1 MPDRSPFDIGGPLP
15 TGLSVLEASAG
26 TGKTYALSALAVRF
40 VAEFDTPA
48 SALCIV
54 SFTEAATAELRG
66 RVRARLVEVA
76 DALETGDPAAAAA
89 GDDPVLAAVARVD
102 DPGEL
107 QRRIIRLRSAVADFD
122 AATITTIHGFCGR
135 VLAMAGDGFADVPI
149 ERGGDDVD
157 EVVNDLLIACAAPD
171 HPQRHLLD
179 SVKPTSLARAVATRL
194 TLPDARMQRYDPTEV
209 LSKRATR
216 EPERRARSMAAADL
230 VDAACAAVLARRAAT
245 RRRTLDRVVVDTRDL
260 VVSPDALQLV
270 AALRARYRVV
280 LIDEF
285 QDTDRVQWDL
295 FHRLFVGGEDAPA
308 VVLVGDPKQSIY
320 RFRGAELSAYL
331 DALACADSIRTLDV
345 NRRSDGPV
353 LTGLER
359 LFDGFTFGA
368 DSVRFQRVVPAP
380 DNHAGRLDLVP
391 LTTLDT
397 PPAPIEIR
405 VVPRHNDVLG
415 SSVARRTVR
424 DDVVAVVRHLLGSGA
439 TIDTGDRGRRP
450 LQARDVAVLT
460 RSNREANLT
469 VADLGAAGIAAA
481 TAGATSVLDTAAM
494 QQWKLLFD
502 ALERP
507 GSARTARAAALGWF
521 VGHTAVELAAFDD
534 ADLAALHELLRD
546 WSALVA
552 RRGVAALLAA
562 VRAHGVGARLL
573 ARRGGER
580 DLTDVEHIAE
590 LMQQATRSGPASAAS
605 VRRLL
610 ADPGAFGD
618 ADDADSVVSRR
629 IDRDDDAVQVLT
641 AHRAKG
647 LEFGVVLCPYLW
659 AQPGGNNGPPHAATP
674 AGRLVDP
681 SWVAGQSSTAA
692 AAELRTAASAEAA
705 DEQRRLLY
713 VALTRAKHRCI
724 MWWAPLT
731 TAATGV
737 LGEVLQ
743 HAHGGTVVPVATD
756 HLRPLVESSAGTI
769 AVTSTASRPPSA
781 VPGRH
786 TAGNA
791 ERPELAV
798 AATDRVLDRSWRV
811 WSFSSVK
818 SAADAGVGD
827 VVAAGRVDSGS
838 AVVDAE
844 VPVAGGADEPP
855 GSVADAAGSRLAP
868 QPLASAPGGTE
879 FGTLVH
885 HVLEQVDFTSPTLLA
900 DLTEQ
905 CAASLR
911 YRSLRIDP
919 AQLAAGLAA
928 AIDAPL
934 GGPVGDLRLRQIPRT
949 DRLDELVFDMPLGR
963 LRAHHV
969 GAVLAD
975 HLPAD
980 DLLAPW
986 ARSMTRAGYDLALAG
1001 MLTGS
1006 IDLVARTDGGQRF
1019 WVADYKTNQLGPD
1032 SGYTRAELAEAMAH
1046 HHYPLQ
1052 AVLYLVALHRLL
1064 RWRLVDYRPDVH
1076 LGGAA
1081 YLFLRG
1087 MDPSRPADAA
1097 RGVFWWQ
1104 PPVAAIEALDRLLA
1118 AEHER

>member
-1 MPDRSPFDIGGPLP
+1 MTADRSPFDIGGPLP
-15 TGLSVLEASAG
+15 SGLSVLEASAG

-66 RVRARLVEVA
+66 RVRARLVEIA
-76 DALETGDPAAAAA
+76 DALDTGDPAAAAA
-89 GDDPVLAAVARVD
+89 SDDPVLAAVARVD
-102 DPGEL
+102 EPGEL
-107 QRRIIRLRSAVADFD
+107 QRRIARLRSAVADFD

-135 VLAMAGDGFADVPI
+135 VLAMAGDGFADTPI
-149 ERGGDDVD
+149 ERGGDDVA
-157 EVVNDLLIACAAPD
+157 EVVNDLLIACAAPG
-171 HPQRHLLD
+171 HPHRELLD
-179 SVKPTSLARAVATRL
+179 SVKPTTLAKAVATRL
-194 TLPDARMQRYDPTEV
+194 TLPDARMQRYDPDEV
-209 LSKRATR
+209 LSKRATS
-216 EPERRARSMAAADL
+216 EPMRRARSMAAADL
-230 VDAACAAVLARRAAT
+230 VDAAVAEVLARRAAT
-245 RRRTLDRVVVDTRDL
+245 RTRTLDRVVVDTRDL
-260 VVSPDALQLV
+260 VAGPDAGQLV

-285 QDTDRVQWDL
+285 QDTDRVQWEL
-295 FHRLFVGGEDAPA
+295 FRRLFVGGEDAPA

-331 DALACADSIRTLDV
+331 DALTAADSIRTLEV

-353 LTGLER
+353 LAGLER

-368 DSVRFQRVVPAP
+368 DAVNFQPVVPAP
-380 DNHAGRLDLVP
+380 ENRASRIDLVP
-391 LTTLDT
+391 LATAHV

-405 VVPRHNDVLG
+405 VVPQHHGVLG
-415 SSVARRTVR
+415 VPGARRAVR
-424 DDVVAVVRHLLGSGA
+424 DDVVAVVRSLLTSGA
-439 TIDTGDRGRRP
+439 TIDTVDRGRRP
-450 LQARDVAVLT
+450 LRARDIAVLT
-460 RSNREANLT
+460 RSNRDANLT

-481 TAGATSVLDTAAM
+481 TTGATSVLDTAAM
-494 QQWKLLFD
+494 QQWKMLFD

-507 GSARTARAAALGWF
+507 GSARIARAAALGWF
-521 VGHTAVELAAFDD
+521 VGHTATELAAFDD
-534 ADLAALHELLRD
+534 TDLAGLHELLRE

-562 VRAHGVGARLL
+562 VRAHGLGARLL

-580 DLTDVEHIAE
+580 HLTDVEHIAE
-590 LMQQATRSGPASAAS
+590 LLQQATRSGPASAAS
-605 VRRLL
+605 IRRLL
-610 ADPGAFGD
+610 ADPRAFGD

-641 AHRAKG
+641 SHRAKG
-647 LEFGVVLCPYLW
+647 LEFSVVLCPFLW
-659 AQPGGNNGPPHAATP
+659 TKPGSNTGPPHAATTL
-674 AGRLVDP
+674 GRLVDS
-681 SWVAGQSSTAA
+681 SWVAGQSNTAA
-692 AAELRTAASAEAA
+692 AKELRGAASAEAA

-724 MWWAPLT
+724 MWWAPVST
-731 TAATGV
+731 PGGTGV

-743 HAHGGTVVPVATD
+743 HALGSEVVPTTLD
-756 HLRPLVESSAGTI
+756 HFQPLVESSAGTI
-769 AVTSTASRPPSA
+769 GVTSTQARPPSPA
-781 VPGRH
+781 
-786 TAGNA
+786 AGGPSVGAA
-791 ERPELAV
+791 EPPALAV
-798 AATDRVLDRSWRV
+798 AVTDRVLDRSWRV
-811 WSFSSVK
+811 WSFSGVK
-818 SAADAGVGD
+818 SAADAADTGPD
-827 VVAAGRVDSGS
+827 AGP
-838 AVVDAE
+838 DAE

-855 GSVADAAGSRLAP
+855 PTAPEEQAEPPLDA

-885 HVLEQVDFTSPTLLA
+885 HVLEQVDFASPTLLA

-911 YRSLRIDP
+911 YRSMRIEP
-919 AQLAAGLAA
+919 AHLAAGLQA
-928 AIDAPL
+928 AIEAPL
-934 GGPVGDLRLRQIPRT
+934 GGPLGDLRLRHLTRA

-963 LRAHHV
+963 LRAHQV

-986 ARSMTRAGYDLALAG
+986 ARSMARAGYDLPLSG

-1052 AVLYLVALHRLL
+1052 AALYLVALHRLL
-1064 RWRLVDYRPDVH
+1064 RWRLAGYRPEVH

-1104 PPVAAIEALDRLLA
+1104 PPAAAIEALDRLLA
-1118 AEHER
+1118 AEEGR

>member
-1 MPDRSPFDIGGPLP
+1 MTDRSPFDIGGPLP
-15 TGLSVLEASAG
+15 FGLSVLEASAG

-66 RVRARLVEVA
+66 RVRARLVEIA
-76 DALETGDPAAAAA
+76 DALDTGDPAVAAAS
-89 GDDPVLAAVARVD
+89 DDPVLAAVARVD
-102 DPGEL
+102 DAGEL
-107 QRRIIRLRSAVADFD
+107 QRRITRLRTAVADFD

-135 VLAMAGDGFADVPI
+135 VLAMAGDGFADTPI
-149 ERGGDDVD
+149 ERGRDDVA
-157 EVVNDLLIACAAPD
+157 EVVNDRLIACAAPD
-171 HPQRHLLD
+171 HPQRDLLD
-179 SVKPTSLARAVATRL
+179 SVKPAALAKAVATRL

-209 LSKRATR
+209 LSKRATS
-216 EPERRARSMAAADL
+216 EPMRRARSMAAADL
-230 VDAACAAVLARRAAT
+230 VDTACAEVLARRAAT
-245 RRRTLDRVVVDTRDL
+245 RTRTLDRVVVDTRDL
-260 VVSPDALQLV
+260 VTGPDAGQLV

-285 QDTDRVQWDL
+285 QDTDRVQWEL

-331 DALACADSIRTLDV
+331 DALAAADSIRTLEV

-353 LTGLER
+353 LAGLER

-368 DSVRFQRVVPAP
+368 DAVRFQPVLPAP
-380 DNHAGRLDLVP
+380 ENHAGRLELVP
-391 LTTLDT
+391 LTDLTT

-405 VVPRHNDVLG
+405 VVPQRDGALG
-415 SSVARRTVR
+415 TPVARRAVR
-424 DDVVAVVRHLLGSGA
+424 DDVVAVVRRLLDSGA

-450 LQARDVAVLT
+450 LRARDIAVLT
-460 RSNREANLT
+460 RSNRDANLT
-469 VADLGAAGIAAA
+469 VADLGAAGVAAA
-481 TAGATSVLDTAAM
+481 TTGATSVLDTAAM
-494 QQWKLLFD
+494 QQWKVLFD

-507 GSARTARAAALGWF
+507 GSARTVRAAALGWF
-521 VGHTAVELAAFDD
+521 VGYTATELAAFDD
-534 ADLAALHELLRD
+534 TDLAALHELVRE

-552 RRGVAALLAA
+552 RRGMAALLAA
-562 VRAHGVGARLL
+562 VRAHGLQTRLL

-590 LMQQATRSGPASAAS
+590 LIQQATRSGPASAAAI
-605 VRRLL
+605 RRLL
-610 ADPGAFGD
+610 ADPRAFGD

-641 AHRAKG
+641 SHRAKG

-659 AQPGGNNGPPHAATP
+659 AKPGSNTGPPQAAT
-674 AGRLVDP
+674 ASGRLVDS

-692 AAELRTAASAEAA
+692 AKELRAAASAEDA

-724 MWWAPLT
+724 MWWAPIST
-731 TAATGV
+731 RAGTGV
-737 LGEVLQ
+737 LGDVLQ
-743 HAHGGTVVPVATD
+743 HALGSAGVPSTAD
-756 HLRPLVESSAGTI
+756 ELRPLVESSGGAIG
-769 AVTSTASRPPSA
+769 VTSTAARPPRVASDHQPA
-781 VPGRH
+781 AA
-786 TAGNA
+786 TDL
-791 ERPELAV
+791 PELAL
-798 AATDRVLDRSWRV
+798 ATTGRVLDRSWRV
-811 WSFSSVK
+811 WSFSGVK
-818 SAADAGVGD
+818 SAADAGS
-827 VVAAGRVDSGS
+827 VDTQH
-838 AVVDAE
+838 D

-855 GSVADAAGSRLAP
+855 ATAPEVAEPRLAT
-868 QPLASAPGGTE
+868 QPLAAAPGGTE

-885 HVLEQVDFTSPTLLA
+885 QVLEQVDFASSALLA

-905 CAASLR
+905 CTASLR
-911 YRSLRIDP
+911 YRSLRIEP
-919 AQLAAGLAA
+919 AQLAAGLVA

-934 GGPVGDLRLRQIPRT
+934 GGPLGDLRLRHLTRA

-963 LRAHHV
+963 LRAHQL

-986 ARSMTRAGYDLALAG
+986 ARSMARAGYDLPLAG

-1032 SGYTRAELAEAMAH
+1032 SGYTRAEMAEAMAH

-1052 AVLYLVALHRLL
+1052 AALYLVALHRLL
-1064 RWRLVDYRPDVH
+1064 RWRLAGYRPEVH

-1104 PPVAAIEALDRLLA
+1104 PPAAAIEALDRLLA
-1118 AEHER
+1118 AEDGQ